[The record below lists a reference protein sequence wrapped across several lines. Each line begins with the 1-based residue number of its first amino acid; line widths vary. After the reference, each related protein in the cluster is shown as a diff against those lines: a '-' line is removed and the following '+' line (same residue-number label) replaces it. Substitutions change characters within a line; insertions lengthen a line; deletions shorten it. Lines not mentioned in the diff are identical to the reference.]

1 MPKQRHKIKSSQFS
15 CGKERGASAIEFSI
29 VLPVFM
35 ALLYGIVTYATVFLL
50 IQSFTYASE
59 DALRA
64 AVAVDCE
71 GLTSQQCIDDRITPA
86 IRSQVV
92 TSLDWLPPS
101 VKSIV
106 LGASGEEVVVSCS
119 GDTCTVEVR
128 YDNYDTNP
136 LIPAVT
142 LPAIG
147 TIPRIPQ
154 HLIGRASLRV

>member
-1 MPKQRHKIKSSQFS
+1 MSTRNRKGSSKKQ
-15 CGKERGASAIEFSI
+15 RGASAIEFSL
-29 VLPVFM
+29 VLPVFL
-35 ALLYGIVTYATVFLL
+35 ALMYAVVSYSTVFLL

-64 AVAVDCE
+64 AVAVDCD
-71 GLTSQQCIDDRITPA
+71 GLTSQQCIDNRITPA
-86 IRSQVV
+86 VRAQVV

-106 LGASGEEVVVSCS
+106 LGSAGEEVVVNCA
-119 GDTCTVEVR
+119 GETCTVEVR
-128 YDNYDTNP
+128 YDNYATNP
-136 LIPAVT
+136 LIPAVS

-147 TIPRIPQ
+147 TIPRVPQ

>member
-1 MPKQRHKIKSSQFS
+1 MSTRKRNKQQRNKQQ
-15 CGKERGASAIEFSI
+15 GASAIEFSI

-35 ALLYGIVTYATVFLL
+35 ALMYAVVTYSTVFLL

-64 AVAVDCE
+64 AVAVDCD
-71 GLTSQQCIDDRITPA
+71 GLSTQDCIDNRITPA
-86 IRSQVV
+86 VRAQVV
-92 TSLDWLPPS
+92 TSLDWMPQS
-101 VKSIV
+101 VKTIV
-106 LGASGEEVVVSCS
+106 LGSAGEEVVVNCS